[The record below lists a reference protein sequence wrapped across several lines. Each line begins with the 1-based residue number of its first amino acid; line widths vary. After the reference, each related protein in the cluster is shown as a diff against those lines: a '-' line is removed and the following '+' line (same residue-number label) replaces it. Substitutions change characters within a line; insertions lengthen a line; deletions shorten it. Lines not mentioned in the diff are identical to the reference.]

1 MKLGRRSPPRTG
13 FAAGVVWSLG
23 VHLGAALFM
32 VAAVK
37 PRMAL
42 PPVYA
47 VELVAAPRTTPVR
60 RPPAATPRPVERETP
75 APPKPRARPV
85 ERTPEP
91 TPTPPPAPAEPA
103 PQATTEPPP
112 EDETPSTGSD
122 ITTLKTPGLQF
133 PYPAYLQNIVAQV
146 YRRWDRPRTNAQL
159 RAEVF
164 FTIRRDGSVGDI
176 RFITRSG
183 NFSFD
188 LGAQGAIESAG
199 NSGVFGPLPDGFPE
213 DVLPVSFFFTP
224 RQQ

>member
-1 MKLGRRSPPRTG
+1 MKLGRRRQPRAG
-13 FAAGVVWSLG
+13 FTAGLVWSLG

-47 VELVAAPRTTPVR
+47 VELVAAPRSAPAR
-60 RPPAATPRPVERETP
+60 RPPAATPTPVERETP
-75 APPKPRARPV
+75 APPRPQTRPV
-85 ERTPEP
+85 ERTPDP
-91 TPTPPPAPAEPA
+91 DPVPPPAPAEAA
-103 PQATTEPPP
+103 PQAAPDPLP
-112 EDETPSTGSD
+112 EEETPNTGSD

-133 PYPAYLQNIVAQV
+133 PFPTYLQNIVAQV

-164 FTIRRDGSVGDI
+164 FTIRRDGSVADI
-176 RFITRSG
+176 RFISRSG

-188 LGAQGAIESAG
+188 LGAQGAIETAG
-199 NSGVFGPLPDGFPE
+199 NAGAFGPLPDAFPE